1 MALLLSPGNKTERFK
16 NLSNGMFTYSYTVM
30 DKLIRKNV
38 SLYEGDLKKIAGLV
52 EKHEGNLSA
61 AMRDMIDF
69 VDLMLR
75 KFGSLE
81 EAKKIERRI
90 RGICIPN
97 MMLHWFLTYTD
108 ACLPDENALRSIEQI
123 HSIESVAHFKH
134 IADIGFAV
142 DIHVDADDDR
152 NPSEVTLQV
161 SGERMHAEFV
171 AKLAACFLAETKGLA
186 VEDVVQRAATIT
198 VDLEKRGEVGSESAY
213 KAVRDSLLEHFGE
226 RHIMMQDIL
235 QRPRFWN
242 EVINAT
248 CEWSDVQRYKYPRI
262 YR

>member
-1 MALLLSPGNKTERFK
+1 
-16 NLSNGMFTYSYTVM
+16 M

-38 SLYEGDLKKIAGLV
+38 SLYEADLKKIAGLV

-69 VDLMLR
+69 VDFMQG

-152 NPSEVTLQV
+152 NPTKVTLRV

-171 AKLAACFLAETKGLA
+171 AKLAACFLAETKVLV
-186 VEDVVQRAATIT
+186 VEDVARQATMIT
-198 VDLEKRGEVGSESAY
+198 VNLRRRGEVGSESAY

-226 RHIMMQDIL
+226 RHVMMLDIL
-235 QRPRFWN
+235 QRPRFWSDVVN
-242 EVINAT
+242 TT
-248 CEWSDVQRYKYPRI
+248 CEWSDVQRYKYPKI

>member
-38 SLYEGDLKKIAGLV
+38 SLYEEDLKKIAGLV

-90 RGICIPN
+90 RGI
-97 MMLHWFLTYTD
+97 
-108 ACLPDENALRSIEQI
+108 
-123 HSIESVAHFKH
+123 
-134 IADIGFAV
+134 
-142 DIHVDADDDR
+142 
-152 NPSEVTLQV
+152 
-161 SGERMHAEFV
+161 
-171 AKLAACFLAETKGLA
+171 
-186 VEDVVQRAATIT
+186 
-198 VDLEKRGEVGSESAY
+198 
-213 KAVRDSLLEHFGE
+213 
-226 RHIMMQDIL
+226 
-235 QRPRFWN
+235 
-242 EVINAT
+242 
-248 CEWSDVQRYKYPRI
+248 
-262 YR
+262 